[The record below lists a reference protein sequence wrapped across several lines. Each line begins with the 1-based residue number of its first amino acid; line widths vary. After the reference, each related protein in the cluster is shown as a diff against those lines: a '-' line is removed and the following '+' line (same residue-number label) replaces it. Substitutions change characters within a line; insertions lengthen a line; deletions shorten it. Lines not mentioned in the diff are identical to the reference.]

1 MKIYRGKRVPNDHL
15 RKIANER
22 PTKQLENVVNH
33 LEHLTLIIGEFKKLN
48 MQVRQYV
55 DLRENFKKDIL
66 EINPVF

>member
-1 MKIYRGKRVPNDHL
+1 MPNDHL

-22 PTKQLENVVNH
+22 PTKQFENVVNH